1 MKRENFEIYK
11 KEKEEYDKRIRE
23 LDYKIVEESVQLYN
37 LLNRSKAA
45 ETKMMTKE
53 NDEKIYKL
61 TDSIDKSEKE
71 KVKLTKQIFS
81 KFELIKKELLKDIES
96 SAYNFNS
103 SDNNL
108 LISRIALNK
117 IQDVY
122 FDLSQIEPI
131 INYLELEKQNSK
143 QLENNNVNK
152 EIIKEE
158 SEKFIP
164 KTIKQEAFD
173 IPKQRI
179 IDFEN
184 LLKYMQKI
192 SKNYREEIE
201 KEISEYISKYDILN
215 NSLFVQNKFNN
226 IKDEYTVE
234 FNETISKFKKDENL
248 EEINYKVQNLL
259 ENNKKLENQKQ
270 NLLIETQ
277 VMKEKIEKL
286 QGIYLVHNYAKKILD
301 KFLILQIDEENKI
314 KSSQI
319 MEDDEIFKKIQK
331 VTYDERM
338 KHIIEVSKWTKQ
350 IESKL
355 KYKKIKEND
364 FQVIIY
370 TIRQTEDICNINYEN
385 ITNQILKLCEAY
397 IELEEIEKVND
408 INKQILNQDVE
419 ISNILK
425 DGINTIKKKYL
436 KIPFIG
442 RKVAYILDSKA
453 LNA

>member
-1 MKRENFEIYK
+1 MNRIDFEKYK
-11 KEKEEYDKRIRE
+11 EEKIEYDKEIRK

-37 LLNRSKAA
+37 LLNRLKAV
-45 ETKMMTKE
+45 ETKMIAKE
-53 NDEKIYKL
+53 NNKKIYKL

>member
-1 MKRENFEIYK
+1 MNRIDFEKYK
-11 KEKEEYDKRIRE
+11 EEKIEYDKEIRK

-37 LLNRSKAA
+37 LLNRLKAV
-45 ETKMMTKE
+45 ETKMIAKE

-248 EEINYKVQNLL
+248 EEIKYKVQNLL
-259 ENNKKLENQKQ
+259 ENNKKLETQNQ

-286 QGIYLVHNYAKKILD
+286 QGVYLVHNYAKKILN
-301 KFLILQIDEENKI
+301 KFLMFQVDEENKI

>member
-1 MKRENFEIYK
+1 M
-11 KEKEEYDKRIRE
+11 
-23 LDYKIVEESVQLYN
+23 
-37 LLNRSKAA
+37 
-45 ETKMMTKE
+45 
-53 NDEKIYKL
+53 
-61 TDSIDKSEKE
+61 
-71 KVKLTKQIFS
+71 
-81 KFELIKKELLKDIES
+81 
-96 SAYNFNS
+96 
-103 SDNNL
+103 
-108 LISRIALNK
+108 
-117 IQDVY
+117 
-122 FDLSQIEPI
+122 
-131 INYLELEKQNSK
+131 ELEKQNSK

-301 KFLILQIDEENKI
+301 KN
-314 KSSQI
+314 
-319 MEDDEIFKKIQK
+319 
-331 VTYDERM
+331 
-338 KHIIEVSKWTKQ
+338 
-350 IESKL
+350 
-355 KYKKIKEND
+355 
-364 FQVIIY
+364 
-370 TIRQTEDICNINYEN
+370 
-385 ITNQILKLCEAY
+385 
-397 IELEEIEKVND
+397 
-408 INKQILNQDVE
+408 
-419 ISNILK
+419 
-425 DGINTIKKKYL
+425 
-436 KIPFIG
+436 
-442 RKVAYILDSKA
+442 
-453 LNA
+453 

>member
-1 MKRENFEIYK
+1 MNRIDFEKYK
-11 KEKEEYDKRIRE
+11 EEKIEYDKEIRK

-37 LLNRSKAA
+37 LLNRLKAV
-45 ETKMMTKE
+45 ETKMIAKE

>member
-1 MKRENFEIYK
+1 MNRIDFEKYK
-11 KEKEEYDKRIRE
+11 EEKIEYDKEIRK

-37 LLNRSKAA
+37 LLNRLKAV
-45 ETKMMTKE
+45 ETKMIAKE

-122 FDLSQIEPI
+122 FDLSQIEPL

-259 ENNKKLENQKQ
+259 KKKL
-270 NLLIETQ
+270 LL
-277 VMKEKIEKL
+277 L
-286 QGIYLVHNYAKKILD
+286 
-301 KFLILQIDEENKI
+301 
-314 KSSQI
+314 
-319 MEDDEIFKKIQK
+319 
-331 VTYDERM
+331 
-338 KHIIEVSKWTKQ
+338 
-350 IESKL
+350 
-355 KYKKIKEND
+355 
-364 FQVIIY
+364 
-370 TIRQTEDICNINYEN
+370 
-385 ITNQILKLCEAY
+385 
-397 IELEEIEKVND
+397 
-408 INKQILNQDVE
+408 
-419 ISNILK
+419 
-425 DGINTIKKKYL
+425 
-436 KIPFIG
+436 
-442 RKVAYILDSKA
+442 
-453 LNA
+453 

>member
-1 MKRENFEIYK
+1 MNRIDFEKYK
-11 KEKEEYDKRIRE
+11 EEKIEYDKEIRK

-37 LLNRSKAA
+37 LLNRLKAV
-45 ETKMMTKE
+45 ETKMIAKE

-248 EEINYKVQNLL
+248 EEIKYKVQNLL
-259 ENNKKLENQKQ
+259 ENNKKLETQNQ

-286 QGIYLVHNYAKKILD
+286 QGVYLVHNYAKKILN
-301 KFLILQIDEENKI
+301 KFLMFQVDEENKI

-364 FQVIIY
+364 FQFLIY

>member
-1 MKRENFEIYK
+1 MNRIDFEKYK
-11 KEKEEYDKRIRE
+11 EEKIEYDKEIRK

-37 LLNRSKAA
+37 LLNRLKAV
-45 ETKMMTKE
+45 ETKMIAKE

-314 KSSQI
+314 NKSQI

>member
-1 MKRENFEIYK
+1 MNRI
-11 KEKEEYDKRIRE
+11 EYDKEIRK

-37 LLNRSKAA
+37 LLNRLKAV
-45 ETKMMTKE
+45 ETKMIAKE

-122 FDLSQIEPI
+122 FDLSQIEPL

-314 KSSQI
+314 NKSQI